1 MEAKAT
7 GGVEVSIV
15 VPVYNERLSLE
26 EVCSGIVSVLSDQ
39 GRGFEI
45 IFVDDG
51 STDGSFEVLDSLAS
65 GDTRVRVIRLR
76 RNFGQTAALRAGFDY
91 SQGEIIVSMD
101 ADGQNDP
108 ADIPAMIEKL
118 EEGYDLVNGWR
129 ATRRDNLITR
139 KLPSR
144 LGNSLIRLLTG
155 VKLRDFGCTL
165 KAYRRE
171 VIEELSLYGEMHRMS
186 PVLAHLMGAAIT
198 ELPVSHHPRQ
208 SGRSKYSILRAV
220 SVVMDLITLKFF
232 LGYFTRPLH
241 IFGLMGLVT
250 TILGGG
256 SFLAVI
262 LMKLYQGIN
271 MTGNPI
277 LYLGVLCVVVGVQLI
292 MLGLL
297 GEVTIR
303 TYFESQNKPIYMIK
317 EIRESDQ

>member
-7 GGVEVSIV
+7 AGVEVSIV
-15 VPVYNERLSLE
+15 VPVYNERKSLE
-26 EVCSGIVSVLSDQ
+26 GVYESIAGVLSEQ
-39 GRGFEI
+39 SRGFEI

-51 STDGSFEVLDSLAS
+51 STDGSFETLDSFAS

-108 ADIPAMIEKL
+108 ADIPAMIEKM

-129 ATRRDNLITR
+129 SARRDNLITR

-186 PVLAHLMGAAIT
+186 PVLAHLMGASIT
-198 ELPVSHHPRQ
+198 ELPVCHHSRQ

-241 IFGLMGLVT
+241 IFGLMGMVT
-250 TILGGG
+250 TILGAG
-256 SFLAVI
+256 SFLTVI